1 MRKMFLDRGV
11 FLNRIEEL
19 LLAETTLVDFKENL
33 EEKKPKSWLK
43 SISAFANGIG
53 GTLLFGVVDKTKE
66 IKGVSDTQ
74 ELGEKISRF
83 IEKHLI
89 PLPEFELI
97 PHVYEGKYLLE
108 VKVKSGAD
116 TPYYVDFGGIKEAY
130 IRNGNDSLPAPNHM
144 LHELIL
150 KGSHQSYDA
159 IVSKEKKKD
168 YSFTLFEAT
177 YLERTGNRTTA

>member
-1 MRKMFLDRGV
+1 MRKMFSDRGV
-11 FLNRIEEL
+11 FLIRIEEL

-33 EEKKPKSWLK
+33 VEKKPKSWLK

-89 PLPEFELI
+89 PLPAFELI

-130 IRNGNDSLPAPNHM
+130 IRNGNDSLPAPNHR

-177 YLERTGNRTTA
+177 YLERTGMRTTA

>member
-1 MRKMFLDRGV
+1 MRKMFSDRGV

-74 ELGEKISRF
+74 
-83 IEKHLI
+83 
-89 PLPEFELI
+89 
-97 PHVYEGKYLLE
+97 
-108 VKVKSGAD
+108 
-116 TPYYVDFGGIKEAY
+116 
-130 IRNGNDSLPAPNHM
+130 
-144 LHELIL
+144 
-150 KGSHQSYDA
+150 
-159 IVSKEKKKD
+159 
-168 YSFTLFEAT
+168 
-177 YLERTGNRTTA
+177 